1 MFALNKVGVGCWI
14 RVKFMVK
21 VGKLTLPD
29 FINDNSIQFYVTKA
43 KLMIKSHTYIKKE
56 VRNSIYI
63 NVVSN
68 QPKYWIK
75 WQICSGYLHPKICNG
90 YNIKVTMQCHKL
102 ELFNKL
108 QGTAITLYRRLQQYH
123 KNFFMQQ
130 RRVTEDQGSFVQ
142 KLCVKHSLMVL
153 LNV

>member
-29 FINDNSIQFYVTKA
+29 FIKDNSIQFYVTKA
-43 KLMIKSHTYIKKE
+43 KLIIKTHTYIKKE

-68 QPKYWIK
+68 QP
-75 WQICSGYLHPKICNG
+75 
-90 YNIKVTMQCHKL
+90 
-102 ELFNKL
+102 
-108 QGTAITLYRRLQQYH
+108 
-123 KNFFMQQ
+123 
-130 RRVTEDQGSFVQ
+130 
-142 KLCVKHSLMVL
+142 
-153 LNV
+153 